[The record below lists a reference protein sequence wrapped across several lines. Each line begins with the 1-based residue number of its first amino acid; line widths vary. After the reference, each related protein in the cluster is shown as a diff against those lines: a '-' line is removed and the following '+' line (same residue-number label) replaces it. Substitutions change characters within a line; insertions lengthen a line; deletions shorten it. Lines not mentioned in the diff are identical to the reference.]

1 MRKVNFLAI
10 EAQISKAKNNIKKE
24 DTWQVQ
30 DNDTSNIG
38 LSREYW
44 CNISDVVKVNFL
56 AIEVQ
61 QGKFA
66 KNKRQK

>member
-10 EAQISKAKNNIKKE
+10 EAQISKDKNNIKKE